1 MQAKSR
7 ARLVV
12 VLVVGCA
19 LGGLAGAGVGLGWY
33 GPVVGVGLALL
44 VGLGVGSQVFPAV
57 RGVFLAVR
65 RARRGA
71 DRDS

>member
-1 MQAKSR
+1 MQARSR
-7 ARLVV
+7 ARLIV
-12 VLVVGCA
+12 VLLVGFA

-33 GPVVGVGLALL
+33 GPVVGVGLAVL

-57 RGVFLAVR
+57 RGAI
-65 RARRGA
+65 RGA